1 MTARTWTI
9 REVLDWATE
18 DFAGRGIESPRLDA
32 ELLVAEA
39 LGTDRVGLYLDLH
52 RPLVDAERSSIRPLV
67 ARRRERE
74 PVAYILG
81 HRDFYG
87 RRFNVTKDVLI
98 PRPDTETLVDHA
110 LECIPE
116 ARPCRVL
123 DIGTGSGAIAV
134 TIAAER
140 PLAMVTATDI
150 SEAALKVAANN
161 AERLGVAERIRF
173 ERANLLSSTE
183 QYDLIVSN
191 PPYVARSEMLSL
203 QAEVRKH
210 EPSDALEAGEDGLD
224 IIRALLL
231 ATEAAAATGAQL
243 AGRSRGRAGAFR
255 VGSRFGAHRLA
266 AGCGAPGPPANRAGR
281 SPTSNLTQPKL
292 AEE

>member
-52 RPLVDAERSSIRPLV
+52 RPLVDVERSSIRPLV

-87 RRFNVTKDVLI
+87 RRFHVTADVLI

-110 LECIPE
+110 LECIPDDQ
-116 ARPCRVL
+116 PCRVL

-150 SEAALKVAANN
+150 SEAALNVAAGN
-161 AERLGVAERIRF
+161 AERLGVSDRIRL
-173 ERANLLSSTE
+173 ERADLLSGTE

-191 PPYVARSEMLSL
+191 PPYIARSEMQSL
-203 QAEVRKH
+203 QAEVREH
-210 EPSDALEAGEDGLD
+210 EPSGALEAGEDGLD
-224 IIRALLL
+224 IIRGLLV
-231 ATEAAAATGAQL
+231 ATEGAAATGAQL
-243 AGRSRGRAGAFR
+243 LVEVGAGQAPSVLDFASARTAWKPIAVHRDLHRIER
-255 VGSRFGAHRLA
+255 VVHLRRI
-266 AGCGAPGPPANRAGR
+266 
-281 SPTSNLTQPKL
+281 
-292 AEE
+292 

>member
-1 MTARTWTI
+1 VTARTWTI

-52 RPLVDAERSSIRPLV
+52 RPLVDSERSSIRLLV

-81 HRDFYG
+81 HCDFYG

-110 LECIPE
+110 LECISE
-116 ARPCRVL
+116 TRPCRVL

-140 PLAMVTATDI
+140 PLSMVTATDI
-150 SEAALKVAANN
+150 SEAALKVAADN
-161 AERLGVAERIRF
+161 AERLGVADRIRF
-173 ERANLLSSTE
+173 ERANLLNSTE

-191 PPYVARSEMLSL
+191 PPYIARSEMRSL
-203 QAEVRKH
+203 QVEVREH
-210 EPSDALEAGEDGLD
+210 EPSGALEAGEDGLD

-231 ATEAAAATGAQL
+231 ATEAASATGAQL
-243 AGRSRGRAGAFR
+243 LVEVGARQAPSVLDLASARSAWRPVAVHRDLQRFER
-255 VGSRFGAHRLA
+255 VVHLRRI
-266 AGCGAPGPPANRAGR
+266 
-281 SPTSNLTQPKL
+281 
-292 AEE
+292 

>member
-1 MTARTWTI
+1 VTARTWTI

-52 RPLVDAERSSIRPLV
+52 RPLVDVERSSIRPLV

-87 RRFNVTKDVLI
+87 RRFHVTADVLI

-110 LECIPE
+110 LECIPDDQ
-116 ARPCRVL
+116 PCRVL

-150 SEAALKVAANN
+150 SEAALNVAAGN
-161 AERLGVAERIRF
+161 AERLGVSDRIRL
-173 ERANLLSSTE
+173 ERADLLSGTE

-191 PPYVARSEMLSL
+191 PPYIARSEMQSL
-203 QAEVRKH
+203 QAEVREH
-210 EPSDALEAGEDGLD
+210 EPSGALEAGEDGLD
-224 IIRALLL
+224 IIRALLV
-231 ATEAAAATGAQL
+231 ATEGAAATGAQL
-243 AGRSRGRAGAFR
+243 LVEVGAGQAPSVLDFASARTAWKPIAVHRDLHRIER
-255 VGSRFGAHRLA
+255 VVHLRRI
-266 AGCGAPGPPANRAGR
+266 
-281 SPTSNLTQPKL
+281 
-292 AEE
+292 